1 MPLLTLRSL
10 RTAEVAT
17 LPHTY
22 AVYAAAVANV
32 TTFIVTP
39 KGGRVLVVTGKHLIT
54 IGFAGNGYRPLPG
67 AKRLSYREDI
77 SHSGLPPAVPRVLA
91 GGLTGES
98 SCAIGASWE

>member
-32 TTFIVTP
+32 TTFIVTL
-39 KGGRVLVVTGKHLIT
+39 KGGRVLVITGKHLIT
-54 IGFAGNGYRPLPG
+54 IGFAGNGYRPPPG
-67 AKRLSYREDI
+67 AKVFI
-77 SHSGLPPAVPRVLA
+77 S
-91 GGLTGES
+91 
-98 SCAIGASWE
+98 

>member
-1 MPLLTLRSL
+1 MNPKRIRTRQALVARCPNLLTLRSL
-10 RTAEVAT
+10 KTAEAAT

-54 IGFAGNGYRPLPG
+54 IGFAGNGYC
-67 AKRLSYREDI
+67 
-77 SHSGLPPAVPRVLA
+77 PPSRSEKAF
-91 GGLTGES
+91 TS
-98 SCAIGASWE
+98 